1 MEKIRIEQLTKQV
14 INDFALDLPAPPQS
28 EAELLDVL
36 ADVVAYLVE
45 KRLEYFM
52 QILYCMDVD
61 EEVMRYAFSGD
72 HGEPINV
79 VLARAILDREKKKAQ
94 TKMEYRPKVAR
105 DWFDF

>member
-1 MEKIRIEQLTKQV
+1 MNKMHINQLTEQV
-14 INDFALDLPAPPQS
+14 VNDFALDLPEAPQS
-28 EAELLDVL
+28 EQELLDVL
-36 ADVVAYLVE
+36 ADVVAYMVE

-61 EEVMRYAFSGD
+61 EEVMRHAFSDD
-72 HGEPINV
+72 HDEPVNV

-94 TKMEYRPKVAR
+94 TRMEYRPKVAR